1 MGGTWLLHCDRMPHP
16 WIMECLFTSWGLH
29 LYALI
34 KFSFYSIK
42 FLYFCMLISK
52 YINILWFL
60 NSCYKWL
67 AIFNYFLIIKI
78 LLWGFPGGSDGEESV
93 SNAGNLGLIPGSGRS
108 LGEGNGYP
116 LQCSC
121 LETSMDRE
129 AWLQSM
135 GSQRVRQDW
144 MTNTFTLSRYYYS
157 VGFWI
162 INPELSS
169 CYYPAS
175 G

>member
-1 MGGTWLLHCDRMPHP
+1 
-16 WIMECLFTSWGLH
+16 
-29 LYALI
+29 
-34 KFSFYSIK
+34 
-42 FLYFCMLISK
+42 MLISK

-121 LETSMDRE
+121 LENSMDRE

-135 GSQRVRQDW
+135 GSQRVRQD
-144 MTNTFTLSRYYYS
+144 
-157 VGFWI
+157 
-162 INPELSS
+162 
-169 CYYPAS
+169 
-175 G
+175 